1 MPDSG
6 DRDADFGDHDAAIS
20 VITMP
25 RFWRSRCGDFRDHDD
40 ATRVPN
46 PKFPD
51 LTPIF
56 NILRVPWPERSLPV
70 GAP

>member
-1 MPDSG
+1 MSVRLLCAFKPQALTAVVSGVNRAMQSLTDSG
-6 DRDADFGDHDAAIS
+6 
-20 VITMP
+20 
-25 RFWRSRCGDFRDHDD
+25 
-40 ATRVPN
+40 VPN